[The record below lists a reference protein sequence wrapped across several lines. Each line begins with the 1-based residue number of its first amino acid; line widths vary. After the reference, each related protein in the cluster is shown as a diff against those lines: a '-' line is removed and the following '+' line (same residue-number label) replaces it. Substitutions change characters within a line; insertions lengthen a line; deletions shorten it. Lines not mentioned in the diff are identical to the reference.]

1 MAKITLNSSSL
12 SLSEA
17 FDNFL
22 FAKSAQGVTDKTING
37 YKSHF
42 KCISNHLDISMD
54 LASFKKDHVQHM
66 ISSMRQSEV
75 SRNTRK
81 AGLFQVFCFFFSL

>member
-22 FAKSAQGVTDKTING
+22 FAKSAQGVTDKTISG
-37 YKSHF
+37 YKRHF
-42 KCISNHLDISMD
+42 KCISNS
-54 LASFKKDHVQHM
+54 
-66 ISSMRQSEV
+66 
-75 SRNTRK
+75 
-81 AGLFQVFCFFFSL
+81 